1 MTSTEEI
8 QKYILCEI
16 EKLSTVINNT
26 LKNSKNFNVKLAK
39 KRHRRAYNLSR
50 IEFHVKKIEKLA
62 FCERLLITEPVVNSL
77 HKLCGKMYKL
87 LKYNPKYLKYQLKL
101 VACRKHIIYIKK

>member
-39 KRHRRAYNLSR
+39 KRHRRAYNLSVE
-50 IEFHVKKIEKLA
+50 INL
-62 FCERLLITEPVVNSL
+62 
-77 HKLCGKMYKL
+77 
-87 LKYNPKYLKYQLKL
+87 
-101 VACRKHIIYIKK
+101 